1 MRFLF
6 SIKTNENEMKKM
18 YLQICQYIVN
28 IYYIIID
35 KKKTLKELIILM
47 YESSSASVEEATRTP
62 AWVFQRNLRK
72 PQDTMCQR

>member
-1 MRFLF
+1 
-6 SIKTNENEMKKM
+6 MKKM

-35 KKKTLKELIILM
+35 KKKKTLKELIILM